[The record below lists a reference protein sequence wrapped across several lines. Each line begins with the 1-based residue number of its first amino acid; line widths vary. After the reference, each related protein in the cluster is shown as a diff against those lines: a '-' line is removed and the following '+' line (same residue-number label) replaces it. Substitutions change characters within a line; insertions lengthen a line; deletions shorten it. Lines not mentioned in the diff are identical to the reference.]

1 MLTIRKADERGK
13 TKIDWLD
20 SRHTFSFG
28 DYRDPEHVNFGPLRV
43 INEDIV
49 AGGGGFH
56 PHSHKDMEIVTYM
69 LEGALAHKDSLGTG
83 STIRPGEI
91 QRMSAGSGIT
101 HAEFNASKTDKAHF
115 LQIWIIPSKTGL
127 DPSYEQKAIDPD
139 AVKNKFARIAAPE
152 PREGEV
158 RLVQDAE
165 IWAARFDGEEEA
177 VHMLQPGR
185 KAWVQVVRG
194 SDIEIAGEKLNVGDG
209 AAITD
214 VESILVRAHG
224 PAEVLLFDMS

>member
-1 MLTIRKADERGK
+1 MLTIRRASERGGI
-13 TKIDWLD
+13 KIDWLD

-28 DYRDPEHVNFGPLRV
+28 DYNDPSHAGFGPLRV
-43 INEDIV
+43 INEDIIT
-49 AGGGGFH
+49 GGGGFP
-56 PHSHKDMEIVTYM
+56 PHSHRDMEIVSYP
-69 LEGALAHKDSLGTG
+69 LSGALAHKDSLGTG
-83 STIRPGEI
+83 SIIRPGEI
-91 QRMSAGSGIT
+91 QRMSAGRGIT
-101 HAEFNASKTDKAHF
+101 HAEFNASKTEPAHF

-127 DPSYEQKAIDPD
+127 EPSYEQKTIDADAI
-139 AVKNKFARIAAPE
+139 KNKFARIAAPE

-158 RLVQDAE
+158 RIVQDAE

-185 KAWVQVVRG
+185 KAWIHVARG
-194 SDIEIAGEKLNVGDG
+194 SGIEITGERLDAGDG

-224 PAEVLLFDMS
+224 PAEVLLFDMA

>member
-1 MLTIRKADERGK
+1 MLTIRKASERGS
-13 TKIDWLD
+13 TKLGWLD

-28 DYRDPEHVNFGPLRV
+28 DYHEPEHVNFGPLRV

-49 AGGGGFH
+49 VGGGGFQ
-56 PHSHKDMEIVTYM
+56 PHSHRDMEIVTYM

-91 QRMSAGSGIT
+91 QRMSAGTGIT
-101 HAEFNASKTDKAHF
+101 HAEFNASKNAPAHF
-115 LQIWIIPSKTGL
+115 LQIWIMPSKTEL
-127 DPSYEQKAIDPD
+127 DPSYEQKAIDQD

-152 PREGEV
+152 PRDGEV

-177 VHMLQPGR
+177 VHMLQSGR
-185 KAWVQVVRG
+185 KAWLQVVRG
-194 SDIEIAGEKLNVGDG
+194 NGIEVAGERLDAGDG

-214 VESILVRAHG
+214 IESILVRAHG